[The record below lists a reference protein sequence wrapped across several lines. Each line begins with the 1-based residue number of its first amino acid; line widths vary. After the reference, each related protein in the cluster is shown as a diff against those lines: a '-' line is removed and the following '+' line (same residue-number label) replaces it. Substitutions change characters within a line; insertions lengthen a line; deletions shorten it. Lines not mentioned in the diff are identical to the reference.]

1 MKDNYSVYIHI
12 PFCKARCGYCVFSS
26 CIDLSLADKYADA
39 LCREMEFYS
48 DKSLP
53 IYTVYLGGGTPSCL
67 PAAILNKIFS
77 ALNKYFDMSQVCEM
91 TVECNPESTTP
102 QLLECLAENGVNRLS
117 FGLQSVNDATL
128 KRIGRLHTYG
138 GFVAAYDLARKYGF
152 NNINADVIIGLP
164 ESESDFVRTVQT
176 VADMDLS
183 HVSAYALEL
192 HPETPL
198 YKTFPQNAR
207 YSDDALADM
216 YDKAVQILS
225 DNGFARY
232 EISNFARGGSVCK
245 HNLNYWREGRYFA
258 FGAAASGFVG
268 DVRFTHPFG
277 LTDYLRTDA
286 SQMHCECE
294 TLSARQQAEEYV
306 MLGMRLADGID
317 VEYLSRRYGC
327 DFFNAFSNADKLIK
341 QGFLQCESGRVFVP
355 SDKFYVVN
363 SILCELLN

>member
-183 HVSAYALEL
+183 H
-192 HPETPL
+192 
-198 YKTFPQNAR
+198 
-207 YSDDALADM
+207 ALADM